1 METESSVG
9 RARRATVGRSA
20 LGWIALLCLIGSGV
34 FWLSLFVDLL
44 APATPWSP
52 QALQAFLMVVAYAL
66 VLPLFWSMLLPS
78 SPAGRLLQKTAFA
91 TPGYIAVVGLA
102 FFLTY
107 YAGQILLGW
116 WGVQSNIKDTG
127 SALWLTI
134 TSLIAGVFVPA
145 LSWTVVTPEQ
155 WIAQIEQARH
165 VRRIEQ
171 AMRMEE
177 AAMHAAYARAVTL
190 LNADLTSLTISQ
202 RRELAGILGGF
213 ARVQQDALR
222 SIAASWKDMYGVEAH
237 LAVVPDQE
245 LIAGYRQVANLL
257 TSGVDKLQPVLDY
270 VEDIADDDAADYVTP
285 DEQLMRRAR
294 RSEEEAAGLREELRE
309 LRERLYNDSQRSH
322 QDAAP
327 VIPATPPPVATEPPP
342 PRCAAMRRDAPRY
355 AAEYQA
361 ALAQLPGTWS
371 AGRLA
376 GVLGKPERTARDRIA
391 AWEGAGL
398 VGREQDA
405 KGSFYFTECEEA

>member
-257 TSGVDKLQPVLDY
+257 TSGVDKL
-270 VEDIADDDAADYVTP
+270 
-285 DEQLMRRAR
+285 
-294 RSEEEAAGLREELRE
+294 
-309 LRERLYNDSQRSH
+309 
-322 QDAAP
+322 
-327 VIPATPPPVATEPPP
+327 
-342 PRCAAMRRDAPRY
+342 
-355 AAEYQA
+355 
-361 ALAQLPGTWS
+361 
-371 AGRLA
+371 
-376 GVLGKPERTARDRIA
+376 
-391 AWEGAGL
+391 
-398 VGREQDA
+398 
-405 KGSFYFTECEEA
+405 